1 MNGTFEFLDY
11 LIFGLYAITILAIGL
26 WVSRDKDGKQK
37 NAEDYFLA
45 SKSLPWWAV
54 GTSLIAANISAEQ
67 FIGMSG
73 SGFALGLAI
82 ASYEWMAAITLL
94 VVGKYFLPIFI
105 EKGLYTIP
113 EFIEKRFSTNLKTIL
128 AIFWIALFVFVNLTT
143 VLFLG
148 GKALDTIIGVGDGSI
163 LLNSI
168 IGLGLFAAAY
178 SLWGGL
184 ASVAWTDVIQV
195 VILIF
200 GGLLMTYFALANVT
214 DSGSFIDGMKY
225 VYEKAPERFSMI
237 LSKGEI
243 IKPNGGD
250 AWWDLPGLAVLI
262 GGIWVA
268 NLYYWGFNQYIIQ
281 RTLAA
286 KSLAEGQKGIV
297 FAAFLKLIIPVIVV
311 LPGIIAYVM
320 NLDDSG
326 VLTAASV
333 DPGFIG
339 AAGNIANDN
348 AAPWLIKNFIPVGVK
363 GLILAALAAAI
374 VSSLASM
381 LNSTSTI
388 FTMDIYRSHFN
399 KNASDAQ
406 MVFVGRITAVVA
418 LIIAIIIAPQLGSL
432 GQVFI
437 FIQEYTGVVSP
448 GILAV
453 FLMGLFY
460 KKATNNAAIW
470 GAILSIPIAMYFKVA
485 PTGWSDASIFVELP
499 FMHQMGYTC
508 IATLAVIALISYLDG
523 NKDMDDY
530 DNIMNDLSLNPN
542 SIPLLAGEVVHAD
555 QNGKCADMNLIIAS
569 LPDVIPKAHI
579 ISSSGCNAHEDN
591 VHFNSE
597 GYREL
602 GKRYAHK
609 MISLLENKEIED

>member
-1 MNGTFEFLDY
+1 MDFSTLDFVVFALY
-11 LIFGLYAITILAIGL
+11 ALIILSIGLY
-26 WVSRDKDGKQK
+26 VSRQK
-37 NAEDYFLA
+37 KGETKSAEDYFLA
-45 SKSLPWWAV
+45 GKSLPWWAI
-54 GTSLIAANISAEQ
+54 GASLIAANISAEQ

-113 EFIEKRFSTNLKTIL
+113 EFIEKRYSTNLKTIL
-128 AIFWIALFVFVNLTT
+128 AVFWIALFVFVNLTT

-148 GKALDTIIGVGDGSI
+148 GKALDTIVGSGDGSI
-163 LLNSI
+163 LLKSI

-184 ASVAWTDVIQV
+184 AAVAWTDVVQV
-195 VILIF
+195 VLLII
-200 GGLLMTYFALANVT
+200 GGLLMAYFALANVT
-214 DSGSFIDGMKY
+214 DSGSFIDGLKY
-225 VYEKAPERFSMI
+225 VYEKTPERFSMI

-243 IKPNGGD
+243 ITPNGRD

-262 GGIWVA
+262 GGMWVA

-286 KSLAEGQKGIV
+286 KSLKEGQKGIV

-320 NLDDSG
+320 NLDPETGTLNMGLLS
-326 VLTAASV
+326 SE
-333 DPGFIG
+333 GFLG
-339 AAGNIANDN
+339 TAGNVANDN
-348 AAPWLIKNFIPVGVK
+348 AAPWLIKNFIPVGLK

-381 LNSTSTI
+381 INSTSTI
-388 FTMDIYRSHFN
+388 FTMDIYKSMFN
-399 KNASDAQ
+399 KNANDKQ
-406 MVFVGRITAVVA
+406 MVKVGRLTGLVA
-418 LIIAIIIAPQLGSL
+418 LIIAMLIAPQLGSL
-432 GQVFI
+432 GQVFQ

-470 GAILSIPIAMYFKVA
+470 GVILSIPIAMYFKVA
-485 PTGWSDASIFVELP
+485 PNGWSDAAMFVNLP
-499 FMHQMGYTC
+499 FMHQMMLTC
-508 IATLAVIALISYLDG
+508 IGTLLVIAGISKLEGNQDDPKGIVLSKQLFATDKTFNVGAFGVLLITV
-523 NKDMDDY
+523 
-530 DNIMNDLSLNPN
+530 
-542 SIPLLAGEVVHAD
+542 LL
-555 QNGKCADMNLIIAS
+555 
-569 LPDVIPKAHI
+569 
-579 ISSSGCNAHEDN
+579 
-591 VHFNSE
+591 
-597 GYREL
+597 
-602 GKRYAHK
+602 YA
-609 MISLLENKEIED
+609 LFW

>member
-1 MNGTFEFLDY
+1 MSGNFELLDY
-11 LIFGLYAITILAIGL
+11 LIFGLYALTILGIGL
-26 WVSRDKDGKQK
+26 WVSRDKKGKQK

-113 EFIEKRFSTNLKTIL
+113 EFIEKRYSTNLKTIL

-148 GKALDTIIGVGDGSI
+148 GKALDTIIGVGDGAI

-195 VILIF
+195 IILIF
-200 GGLLMTYFALANVT
+200 GGLLMTYFALLNVT
-214 DSGSFIDGMKY
+214 DSGSFIDGLKY

-320 NLDDSG
+320 NIDESG
-326 VLTAASV
+326 FLTASSV

-339 AAGNIANDN
+339 AAGNFANDN
-348 AAPWLIKNFIPVGVK
+348 AAPWLIKNFIPVGFK

-388 FTMDIYRSHFN
+388 FTMDIYKSHFN
-399 KNASDAQ
+399 KNASDAK
-406 MVFVGRITAVVA
+406 MVSIGRITAVVA

-485 PTGWSDASIFVELP
+485 PKGWNEASIFVELP

-508 IATLAVIALISYLDG
+508 LATIAIITIISYFEG
-523 NKDMDDY
+523 NQDDPKGINLTKKLFATNKTF
-530 DNIMNDLSLNPN
+530 NIGAFSV
-542 SIPLLAGEVVHAD
+542 LLITAF
-555 QNGKCADMNLIIAS
+555 L
-569 LPDVIPKAHI
+569 
-579 ISSSGCNAHEDN
+579 
-591 VHFNSE
+591 
-597 GYREL
+597 
-602 GKRYAHK
+602 YA
-609 MISLLENKEIED
+609 MFW

>member
-1 MNGTFEFLDY
+1 MTTNFDWLDY
-11 LIFGLYAITILAIGL
+11 SIFIAYATLILFIGL
-26 WVSRDKDGKQK
+26 WVSRNKKGQQK
-37 NAEDYFLA
+37 SAEEYFLA
-45 SKSLPWWAV
+45 GKTLPWWAI
-54 GTSLIAANISAEQ
+54 GASLIAANISAEQ

-399 KNASDAQ
+399 KNATDAQ
-406 MVFVGRITAVVA
+406 MVSVGRITAVVA

-485 PTGWSDASIFVELP
+485 PKGWSDASIFVELP

-508 IATLAVIALISYLDG
+508 LVTLALIAFISYLDG
-523 NKDMDDY
+523 NKDDSKGINLTKKLFATNNTF
-530 DNIMNDLSLNPN
+530 NIGAFS
-542 SIPLLAGEVVHAD
+542 VV
-555 QNGKCADMNLIIAS
+555 LITAF
-569 LPDVIPKAHI
+569 L
-579 ISSSGCNAHEDN
+579 
-591 VHFNSE
+591 
-597 GYREL
+597 
-602 GKRYAHK
+602 YA
-609 MISLLENKEIED
+609 MFW

>member
-1 MNGTFEFLDY
+1 MSGTFELLDY
-11 LIFGLYAITILAIGL
+11 IIFGLYAITILGIGL
-26 WVSRDKDGKQK
+26 WVSRDKKGKQK

-54 GTSLIAANISAEQ
+54 GASLIAANISAEQ

-113 EFIEKRFSTNLKTIL
+113 EFIEKRYSTNLKTIL

-237 LSKGEI
+237 LSQGEI

-262 GGIWVA
+262 GGMWVA

-320 NLDDSG
+320 NIDDSG
-326 VLTAASV
+326 MLTTASV

-339 AAGNIANDN
+339 AAGNFANDN

-388 FTMDIYRSHFN
+388 FTMDIYKSHFN
-399 KNASDAQ
+399 KNASDAK
-406 MVFVGRITAVVA
+406 MVSVGRITAVVA

-460 KKATNNAAIW
+460 KKATNNGAIW

-485 PTGWSDASIFVELP
+485 PKGWSDASIFVELP

-508 IATLAVIALISYLDG
+508 IATLAIIALISYLDG
-523 NKDMDDY
+523 NQDDPKGINLTKKLFATNKTF
-530 DNIMNDLSLNPN
+530 NIGAFSV
-542 SIPLLAGEVVHAD
+542 LLITAF
-555 QNGKCADMNLIIAS
+555 L
-569 LPDVIPKAHI
+569 
-579 ISSSGCNAHEDN
+579 
-591 VHFNSE
+591 
-597 GYREL
+597 
-602 GKRYAHK
+602 YA
-609 MISLLENKEIED
+609 MFW